1 MRSQALIPRILTE
14 KNGSWFLELAAGAAG
29 VALMTALAQIAVPL
43 PWTPVPVTGQTL
55 GVALIGLSWGRNRAF
70 AILLTYLLLGALGLP
85 FFALKG
91 GFLLGP
97 TFGYLVGMLL
107 ASFAVGWL
115 ADRGWTARGFWPALG
130 AAYVGSAI
138 TFACGLWGL
147 SFFVPADK
155 LLMAGLIPFLPGDL
169 IKNSIAALIASRAAD
184 YTKTF
189 SA

>member
-1 MRSQALIPRILTE
+1 MRSQALIPKILSE
-14 KNGSWFLELAAGAAG
+14 KNSTWFFEVAALAAGVG
-29 VALMTALAQIAVPL
+29 LMTALAQIALPL
-43 PWTPVPVTGQTL
+43 PWTPVPITGQTL
-55 GVALIGLSWGRNRAF
+55 GVALVGLSWGRNRAF
-70 AILLTYLLLGALGLP
+70 AILSTYLLLGALGLP

-115 ADRGWTARGFWPALG
+115 ADRGWAARGFWFALG

-147 SFFVPADK
+147 SFFLPADK
-155 LLMAGLIPFLPGDL
+155 LLVAGLLPFLPGDL
-169 IKNSIAALIASRAAD
+169 IKNTIAALISRRLARLPA
-184 YTKTF
+184 
-189 SA
+189 